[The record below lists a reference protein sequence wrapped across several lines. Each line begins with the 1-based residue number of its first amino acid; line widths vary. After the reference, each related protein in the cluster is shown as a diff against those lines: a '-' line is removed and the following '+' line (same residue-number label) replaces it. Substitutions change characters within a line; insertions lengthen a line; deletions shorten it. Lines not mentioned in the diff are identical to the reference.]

1 MNTTKELDEYLY
13 IDLKELAKQRAKM
26 NRSLSDLIKLFYGIA
41 IGVSVL
47 MVILAITHG
56 SSDGKFYITRFITH
70 EQILMYTYL
79 GLLGLYYFIK
89 HRFEKKISNEYE
101 LIKRNYKDQGLKG
114 HEIHTMFDEIYSDVC
129 SRQGLNKSRF

>member
-26 NRSLSDLIKLFYGIA
+26 NRSLSDLIKLFYGIG

-47 MVILAITHG
+47 MFILLITHV
-56 SSDGKFYITRFITH
+56 SSDGKFYLTRFINH
-70 EQILMYTYL
+70 EQILTFTYL

-89 HRFEKKISNEYE
+89 HRFEKKIWNEYE

-114 HEIHTMFDEIYSDVC
+114 HEINTMFDKIYSDVC
-129 SRQGLNKSRF
+129 HGQELNKSRF